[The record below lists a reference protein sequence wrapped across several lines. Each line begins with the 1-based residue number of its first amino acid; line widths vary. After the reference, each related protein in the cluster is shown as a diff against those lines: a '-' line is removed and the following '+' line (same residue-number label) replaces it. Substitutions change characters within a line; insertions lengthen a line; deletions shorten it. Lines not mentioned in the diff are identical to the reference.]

1 MSLSEASK
9 SNVETFTNGSLII
22 NAVKNEN
29 AGSYEC
35 EITNSVG
42 VGLRKKIR
50 ISVSGM
56 PKYVLPQIFYK
67 IYKSRHNLFVAYIVA
82 CLFCIVCFYFKVVF
96 YVLKFNFSI
105 SKKSLVNCIFDLLL
119 KHIYFE

>member
-1 MSLSEASK
+1 MDYSCVFIYMFVVIIIGDEILSLSEASK
-9 SNVETFTNGSLII
+9 SNVETYTNGSLII
-22 NAVKNEN
+22 NAVKNDN

-56 PKYVLPQIFYK
+56 PKYVLLHIFYEL
-67 IYKSRHNLFVAYIVA
+67 Y
-82 CLFCIVCFYFKVVF
+82 
-96 YVLKFNFSI
+96 
-105 SKKSLVNCIFDLLL
+105 
-119 KHIYFE
+119 